1 MMSGS
6 VPMCAVKL
14 LMWKIVCFISLG
26 GSERNV
32 SEYNG
37 CCGFCVCCLNCDASS
52 FRWVHTR
59 SILVSSCKCWM
70 LVSRVHPVAI
80 LRAAFC
86 IICILFMLVCEIIG
100 PHIVFA
106 YSKMGR
112 VMALYV

>member
-1 MMSGS
+1 MSGS
-6 VPMCAVKL
+6 VSMCEVKL
-14 LMWKIVCFISLG
+14 LLRKIVCFMSLG
-26 GSERNV
+26 GFVRNV

-37 CCGFCVCCLNCDASS
+37 CCGFCVCSLNCDASS
-52 FRWVHTR
+52 CRWVHTG

-100 PHIVFA
+100 PQIVFA